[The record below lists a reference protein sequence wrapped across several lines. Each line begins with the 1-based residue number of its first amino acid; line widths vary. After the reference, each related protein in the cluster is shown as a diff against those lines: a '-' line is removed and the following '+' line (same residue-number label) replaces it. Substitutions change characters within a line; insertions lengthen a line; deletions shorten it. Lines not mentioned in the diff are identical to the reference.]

1 MKIAPTT
8 YLLIILG
15 KIEEMKY
22 LFFVFTFTIGFTSL
36 GQKSTTPRLV
46 VGIVVDQMCYEYLYR
61 FYDKYSEGGFKRLMS
76 GGTNCRN
83 TLYNFIPTY
92 TGPGHA
98 SIYTGTTPNNHGI
111 VANDWYDRDTKR
123 EINCVEDSSVHSIGV
138 VSDYGKFSPLNLKAN
153 TITDQ
158 LKLTYPDAKVVSI
171 SIKNRGAI
179 LPGGHLSDGSYW
191 FDFNSGDFITSS
203 FYTEKLPNWVNKFN
217 EEKHVDKLMKG
228 KWETYYP
235 IDTYTESGEDNSP
248 YEVLLPGKTQPIF
261 PYDMDMMRNS
271 IMKLTQFVHTPF
283 ANTFLTDF
291 AIEAICSESLGK
303 DDQSDIL
310 AISYSTP
317 DIIGHAFGPY
327 SKEIEDTYIRLDL
340 ELKRLLETLDEKIGK
355 KEYTLFLTAD
365 HAVVPVPQQLVD
377 KGLPGGYLFLDQYLP
392 DLREQL
398 ISKFGAD
405 LIESHMNLNIYLNNN
420 LIAMKEL
427 DQTEIKSFIMDEVAK
442 WEGVKRVFDSK
453 QLYNTSADDEWKD
466 MVRKGYY
473 PKKSGDIM
481 YILKPGYLPKSTDIE
496 SSHKGT
502 SHGSAYS
509 YDTHVPLLWYGKRIP
524 VVEDYT
530 RLEITDITPTLAH
543 LLNLQLPNAVTGKP
557 IQRILCK

>member
-1 MKIAPTT
+1 
-8 YLLIILG
+8 
-15 KIEEMKY
+15 MKY
-22 LFFVFTFTIGFTSL
+22 LIALVLLVFSLTSF
-36 GQKSTTPRLV
+36 GQKSTTPKLV

-61 FYDKYSEGGFKRLMS
+61 FYDKFSDGGFKRLMND
-76 GGTNCRN
+76 GTNCRN
-83 TLYNFIPTY
+83 TQYNYIPTY

-98 SIYTGTTPNNHGI
+98 SIYTGTTPSNHGI

-123 EINCVEDSSVHSIGV
+123 EINCVEDSTVHSVGV

-153 TITDQ
+153 TVTDQ
-158 LKLTYPDAKVVSI
+158 LKLTYPEAKVVSM

-203 FYTEKLPNWVNKFN
+203 FYTDKLPDWVVEFN
-217 EEKHVDKLMKG
+217 GEKNVDKLMKG

-248 YEVLLPGKTQPIF
+248 YEVLLPGKTAPVF
-261 PYDMDMMRNS
+261 PYDLEAMRNS
-271 IMKLTQFVHTPF
+271 TMKFTQFVHTPF

-291 AIEAICSESLGK
+291 ALRAISSEELGS
-303 DDQSDIL
+303 DDQADIL

-377 KGLPGGYLFLDQYLP
+377 KGLPGGYLFLDQHLP
-392 DLREQL
+392 ALREKL
-398 ISKFGAD
+398 TATFGID
-405 LIESHMNLNIYLNNN
+405 PIEAHENLNFYLNLE
-420 LIAMKEL
+420 LIKEKGL
-427 DQTEIKSFIMDEVAK
+427 DAASVKTVIMDEVEA
-442 WEGVKRVFDSK
+442 WEGVKRVFDTK
-453 QLYNTSADDEWKD
+453 HLYSTSIDDEWKD
-466 MVRKGYY
+466 MVRKGFY
-473 PKKSGDIM
+473 PKESGDIM
-481 YILKPGYLPKSTDIE
+481 YILKPGYLPKTTDVE

-524 VVEDYT
+524 VAEDFT
-530 RLEITDITPTLAH
+530 PIEITDITPTLVH

-557 IQRILCK
+557 IKRILCK

>member
-1 MKIAPTT
+1 
-8 YLLIILG
+8 
-15 KIEEMKY
+15 MKY
-22 LFFVFTFTIGFTSL
+22 LIALVLIVFSATSF
-36 GQKSTTPRLV
+36 GQKSATPKLV

-61 FYDKYSEGGFKRLMS
+61 FYDKFSEGGFKRLMTD
-76 GGTNCRN
+76 GTNCRN
-83 TLYNFIPTY
+83 TQYNYIPTY

-98 SIYTGTTPNNHGI
+98 SIYTGTTPSNHGI

-123 EINCVEDSSVHSIGV
+123 EINCVEDSTVHSVGV
-138 VSDYGKFSPLNLKAN
+138 VSNYGKFSPLNLKAN

-158 LKLTYPDAKVVSI
+158 LKLTYPDAKVVSM

-203 FYTEKLPNWVNKFN
+203 FYTDKLPEWVKKFN
-217 EEKHVDKLMKG
+217 GEKHVDQLMKG

-235 IDTYTESGEDNSP
+235 IDTYTESGEDDSP
-248 YEVLLPGKTQPIF
+248 YEVLLPGKTAPVF
-261 PYDMDMMRNS
+261 PYDMDAMRNS
-271 IMKLTQFVHTPF
+271 TMKFTQFVHTPF

-291 AIEAICSESLGK
+291 ALRAITSEELGT
-303 DDQSDIL
+303 DEQADVL

-377 KGLPGGYLFLDQYLP
+377 KGLPGGYLFLDQHLP
-392 DLREQL
+392 ALREQL
-398 ISKFGAD
+398 ITAIGIDPIEAHENLNFYLDLD
-405 LIESHMNLNIYLNNN
+405 LIKEKGLDLTSVK
-420 LIAMKEL
+420 AM
-427 DQTEIKSFIMDEVAK
+427 IMDEVAT
-442 WEGVKRVFDSK
+442 WEGVKRVFDTK
-453 QLYNTSADDEWKD
+453 NLYSASIDDEWKD

-473 PKKSGDIM
+473 PKESGDIM
-481 YILKPGYLPKSTDIE
+481 YILKPGYLPKSTDVE

-524 VVEDYT
+524 AAEDFT
-530 RLEITDITPTLAH
+530 PLEITDITPTLAH

-557 IQRILCK
+557 IKRILCK